1 MYDSIDP
8 GFDNVDDTTNRD
20 GNNYQ
25 EDNDDDSGAN
35 WEIVIFTDINIDVKY
50 HPKINQWVNPNQK
63 QKEEGFI
70 CISGRFGICLPTNKI
85 RDIINTA

>member
-1 MYDSIDP
+1 LYDSIDP

-50 HPKINQWVNPNQK
+50 HPKINQ
-63 QKEEGFI
+63 
-70 CISGRFGICLPTNKI
+70 
-85 RDIINTA
+85 